1 MFSNR
6 SIELYGDD
14 LFNRNGT
21 RNEKNTKEG
30 TYNCGGY
37 ALGTFSWY
45 LPHSEDVW
53 DGMFAHWD
61 VEKIER
67 ITAECVEQMLKDFS
81 DLRVISDLR
90 EVKRSEYAIAFR
102 VSADGDFHYARHSRF
117 QTWKHKQGAW
127 WIGTMTRK
135 EVLTTNWC
143 GGRYNGP
150 LVLFA
155 KKRG

>member
-6 SIELYGDD
+6 SIRIYGDD
-14 LFNRNGT
+14 LFNRKGA
-21 RNEKNTKEG
+21 RNVENTEEV

-45 LPHSEDVW
+45 LPHSGHIW
-53 DGMFAHWD
+53 GGGSAHWSM
-61 VEKIER
+61 EKMER
-67 ITAECVEQMLKDFS
+67 ITAECVEQMLEDFS

-117 QTWKHKQGAW
+117 QTWTHKQGAW